1 MSTQVVQ
8 SSAIFPFLKL
18 PAELRNRIYEYA
30 VEPEPRVASFRTIR
44 DTTLVTEHSMQ
55 FTAEYGMS
63 KPTVL
68 AICRTIRNE
77 VTSEFGAERP
87 YKIVVY
93 AWGHDEAELLRL
105 QARPRSLLA
114 RFETREGGQS

>member
-1 MSTQVVQ
+1 MSTRVVQ
-8 SSAIFPFLKL
+8 SPSIFPFLKL

-30 VEPEPRVASFRTIR
+30 VEPEPRVSLFRTSR
-44 DTTLVTEHSMQ
+44 DTTLVNEHSMR

-68 AICRTIRNE
+68 AICKTIRHE
-77 VTSEFGAERP
+77 VTSELRAERP

-93 AWGHDEAELLRL
+93 AWGHDEAELFRL
-105 QARPRSLLA
+105 QARLRSLLA
-114 RFETREGGQS
+114 RFETQDRDQ